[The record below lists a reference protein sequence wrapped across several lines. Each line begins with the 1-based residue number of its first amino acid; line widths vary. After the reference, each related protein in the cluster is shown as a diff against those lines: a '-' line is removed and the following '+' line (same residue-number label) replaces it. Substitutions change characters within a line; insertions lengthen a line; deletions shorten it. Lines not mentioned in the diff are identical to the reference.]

1 MKRFL
6 VVLIVVSGV
15 YSGMLATVGE
25 FPKDT
30 IDRLS
35 RVGAWGS
42 LGMVYGGGTLAIQK
56 LVELAVVRL
65 FSSFSFFE
73 PLQNSYVPTLVGGV
87 VAAPLACATFT
98 MYRDPAW
105 YFFFVLYSGRRASP
119 GIARAALDSLAH
131 YVSHLTMLKDIHR
144 DLAVLLKNAEQ
155 AVADQQQPREA
166 RDITSELIHLVE
178 QAVANGE
185 KYVISVQQKLDEL
198 GFFPEQNLEDEERFP
213 VSPKFKNLHDSI
225 VNMDFREELP
235 ILLGGPIVLEI
246 DLTALDRLVRDLIDY
261 WNAYL
266 GGLVDT
272 IDYQVVLCQKVYSM
286 EQFIAGILR
295 RPLAAHPEKP
305 SNPSPA
311 PKPALFI

>member
-6 VVLIVVSGV
+6 VGLILASGV
-15 YSGMLATVGE
+15 YSGMPAAVGE

-42 LGMVYGGGTLAIQK
+42 LGMLYGGGTLAIQK
-56 LVELAVVRL
+56 LVELAVARL
-65 FSSFSFFE
+65 FSNISFFE
-73 PLQNSYVPTLVGGV
+73 PLQNSYIPTLTGGV
-87 VAAPLACATFT
+87 VAAPLACTTFT
-98 MYRDPAW
+98 MYRDPVW

-119 GIARAALDSLAH
+119 GIARAALDSLSH

-155 AVADQQQPREA
+155 AAADQQQPRDA
-166 RDITSELIHLVE
+166 RDITSELLHLVE

-185 KYVISVQQKLDEL
+185 KYVISIQNKLDEL
-198 GFFPEQNLEDEERFP
+198 GFSPEQNLEEERFP
-213 VSPKFKNLHDSI
+213 VSSKFKNLHDLI
-225 VNMDFREELP
+225 VNMDFRDELP
-235 ILLGGPIVLEI
+235 IPLGGPIVLEI
-246 DLTALDRLVRDLIDY
+246 DLSALDRLVRDLIDY

-305 SNPSPA
+305 SNPSPS
-311 PKPALFI
+311 PKPALFIK